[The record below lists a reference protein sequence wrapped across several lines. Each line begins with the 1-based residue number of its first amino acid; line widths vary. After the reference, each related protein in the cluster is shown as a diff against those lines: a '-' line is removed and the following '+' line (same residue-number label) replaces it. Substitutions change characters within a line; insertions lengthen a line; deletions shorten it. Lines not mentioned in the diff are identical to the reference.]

1 MIAVD
6 DPARVAELLE
16 RGREGTRSLPGKH
29 GLAPVDYANVVVE
42 IPDAPGALAR
52 LFAEAQGL
60 EDYSIEVIDPPSDPA
75 APPVAPEVDGLASE
89 QPDPEEMRCYQWGD
103 GSGCS
108 TCIMSFFGCSY
119 WASDCLDGAWS
130 NC

>member
-1 MIAVD
+1 MKQPTTVLLSCFASLLALTACD
-6 DPARVAELLE
+6 DR
-16 RGREGTRSLPGKH
+16 
-29 GLAPVDYANVVVE
+29 APTTDSIEVSA
-42 IPDAPGALAR
+42 AKL
-52 LFAEAQGL
+52 AEAQGL